1 MWNHLKSW
9 QNQKIYFRVSE
20 TSDQCWYS
28 IGFSPPSGSKKAVFR
43 FQSVNSIVKI
53 PAANIGS
60 DSNMAV
66 IRTNHMNNSV
76 DVGIWKGFILIV
88 VVIKLITAK
97 IEETP
102 ARYREN
108 TVNST

>member
-1 MWNHLKSW
+1 
-9 QNQKIYFRVSE
+9 
-20 TSDQCWYS
+20 
-28 IGFSPPSGSKKAVFR
+28 
-43 FQSVNSIVKI
+43 
-53 PAANIGS
+53 
-60 DSNMAV
+60 MAV
-66 IRTNHMNNSV
+66 IKTNHMNNSV
-76 DVGIWKGFILIV
+76 DVGIWQGFILIV